1 MRLSG
6 HTHLTGPPFAYS
18 VHVMNDKGQRDGEV
32 MLELL
37 DAIEKKSDVSQR
49 HLAQHLGVALGLANS
64 YLKRCARKG
73 LIKVIEAPAN
83 RYLYYLTPKGF
94 TEKARL
100 TSSYLKSSFS
110 FYREASDACE
120 RVFEQ
125 ALQQDWNRILLCGMS
140 DLAEIALLRA
150 SECQIEI
157 VGLYDPHTE
166 RNRFANKS
174 VWHGLNECEEYHAC
188 VITDIRAPEMT
199 YKDLLRHT
207 GAQRILI
214 PDVLRLTPSNNGS

>member
-1 MRLSG
+1 M
-6 HTHLTGPPFAYS
+6 TGRGFTSS
-18 VHVMNDKGQRDGEV
+18 VHVMNDKLQRDGEV

-73 LIKVIEAPAN
+73 LIKIIDAPAN

-94 TEKARL
+94 AEKARL
-100 TSSYLKSSFS
+100 TSRYLKHSFS
-110 FYREASDACE
+110 FYREAGEACE
-120 RVFEQ
+120 RVFDQ
-125 ALQQDWNRILLCGMS
+125 ALQRGWNRILLCGMS

-150 SECQIEI
+150 SERQIEI

-166 RNRFANKS
+166 RNRFANKP
-174 VWHGLNECEEYHAC
+174 VWHDLDKCEEHHAC
-188 VITDIRAPEMT
+188 VITDIHAPEIT
-199 YKDLLRHT
+199 CKDLLRYVDT
-207 GAQRILI
+207 ERVFI
-214 PDVLRLTPSNNGS
+214 PAVLRLTRNNRK

>member
-1 MRLSG
+1 
-6 HTHLTGPPFAYS
+6 
-18 VHVMNDKGQRDGEV
+18 MNDKGQRDGEV

-100 TSSYLKSSFS
+100 TSRYLKNSFS
-110 FYREASDACE
+110 FYREAGEACE
-120 RVFEQ
+120 RVFDQ
-125 ALQQDWNRILLCGMS
+125 ALQRGWNRILLCGMS

-166 RNRFANKS
+166 RNRFANKP
-174 VWHGLNECEEYHAC
+174 VWHDLGGCEEHHAC
-188 VITDIRAPEMT
+188 VITDIHAPEIT
-199 YKDLLRHT
+199 YKDLLRYVDT
-207 GAQRILI
+207 ERVFI
-214 PDVLRLTPSNNGS
+214 PDVLRLTRNNRK

>member
-1 MRLSG
+1 
-6 HTHLTGPPFAYS
+6 
-18 VHVMNDKGQRDGEV
+18 MNGKDQEDGELI
-32 MLELL
+32 LELL
-37 DAIEKKSDVSQR
+37 DVIGKNSEVSQR
-49 HLAQHLGVALGLANS
+49 RLARHLGVALGLANS
-64 YLKRCARKG
+64 YLKRCVRKG
-73 LIKVIEAPAN
+73 LIKIIEAPAN

-94 TEKARL
+94 SEKTSL
-100 TSSYLKSSFS
+100 TAQYLKRSFS
-110 FYREASDACE
+110 FYREASKACE

-125 ALQQDWNRILLCGMS
+125 ALQQGWNKILLCGMS

-174 VWHGLNECEEYHAC
+174 VWHDLSACEEHHAC

-214 PDVLRLTPSNNGS
+214 PDVLRLTPNNNGS

>member
-1 MRLSG
+1 
-6 HTHLTGPPFAYS
+6 
-18 VHVMNDKGQRDGEV
+18 MNGKDREDGEL

-37 DAIEKKSDVSQR
+37 DVIDKNSEVSQR
-49 HLAQHLGVALGLANS
+49 HLASHLGVALGLANS
-64 YLKRCARKG
+64 YLKRCVRKG
-73 LIKVIEAPAN
+73 LIKIIEAPAN

-94 TEKARL
+94 SEKTSL
-100 TSSYLKSSFS
+100 TAQYLKRSFS

-125 ALQQDWNRILLCGMS
+125 ARQQGWNKILLCGMS

-166 RNRFANKS
+166 RNRFINKP
-174 VWHGLNECEEYHAC
+174 VWHGLDKCGEHHAC
-188 VITDIRAPEMT
+188 VITDIHAPEMT

-207 GAQRILI
+207 SAQRILI
-214 PDVLRLTPSNNGS
+214 PGVLRLAPNTNGS

>member
-1 MRLSG
+1 
-6 HTHLTGPPFAYS
+6 
-18 VHVMNDKGQRDGEV
+18 MNDKLQRDGEV

-73 LIKVIEAPAN
+73 LIKIIDAPAN

-100 TSSYLKSSFS
+100 TSRYLKHSFS
-110 FYREASDACE
+110 FYREAGEACE
-120 RVFEQ
+120 RVFDQ
-125 ALQQDWNRILLCGMS
+125 ALQRGWNRILLCGMS

-150 SECQIEI
+150 SECQVEI
-157 VGLYDPHTE
+157 VGIYDPHTE

-174 VWHGLNECEEYHAC
+174 VWHSWSECKEHHAC
-188 VITDIRAPEMT
+188 VITDIHAPEIT
-199 YKDLLRHT
+199 YKDLLRYIDT
-207 GAQRILI
+207 ERVFI
-214 PDVLRLTPSNNGS
+214 PDVLRLTRNNRQ

>member
-1 MRLSG
+1 
-6 HTHLTGPPFAYS
+6 
-18 VHVMNDKGQRDGEV
+18 MNDKGQRDGEV

-73 LIKVIEAPAN
+73 FIKVIEAPAN

-110 FYREASDACE
+110 FYREASDSCT
-120 RVFEQ
+120 RIFETC
-125 ALQQDWNRILLCGMS
+125 AVNGWENILLCGLS

-150 SECQIEI
+150 SESKVDII
-157 VGLYDPHTE
+157 GLYDPHTE
-166 RNRFANKS
+166 RNRFFDKT
-174 VWHGLNECEEYHAC
+174 VWHKLGDCDPHDAY
-188 VITDIRAPEMT
+188 VITDIHAPQLS
-199 YKDLLRHT
+199 YQFLVSHA
-207 GAQRILI
+207 GAERVLV
-214 PDVLRLTPSNNGS
+214 PDVLRWKATEIFNQPD

>member
-1 MRLSG
+1 
-6 HTHLTGPPFAYS
+6 
-18 VHVMNDKGQRDGEV
+18 MNDKVQHDGEV

-64 YLKRCARKG
+64 YLKRCTRKG

-83 RYLYYLTPKGF
+83 RYLYYLTPNGF

-100 TSSYLKSSFS
+100 TSRYLKSSFS

-120 RVFEQ
+120 RAFEQ
-125 ALQQDWNRILLCGMS
+125 ALPQGWNRILLCGMS
-140 DLAEIALLRA
+140 DLAEIALFRA
-150 SECQIEI
+150 AECGIEI

-166 RNRFANKS
+166 RSRFINKP
-174 VWHGLNECEEYHAC
+174 VWHDFKKCEDYHAC
-188 VITDIRAPEMT
+188 VITDIHAPEIT
-199 YKDLLRHT
+199 YKDLLRHV

-214 PDVLRLTPSNNGS
+214 PDVLRLTPNNNGS